1 MEIKTIIE
9 DRAAIV
15 RFLENETGEKMDY
28 AGAPTFNY
36 RIGPYT
42 VLRNGNI
49 RVSDETADPALLQKL
64 IEAGYAVDEAKRSAI
79 EAEMRMPCS
88 PSSQCSLPSRHSM
101 PKVSKPLS
109 LRTFE
114 VE

>member
-79 EAEMRMPCS
+79 EAW
-88 PSSQCSLPSRHSM
+88 
-101 PKVSKPLS
+101 SKD
-109 LRTFE
+109 
-114 VE
+114 